1 MWMCVFGTG
10 RREMRITW
18 RGGLGRR
25 MKSFKLDEFLESTA
39 YCSSVHFRLEIIF
52 ELVICILSFHRGY
65 NQYFSFQRSRKIH
78 TGAERQDHLLLLSS
92 LGSERGS
99 YIYYGLSLYGYM
111 IYNYNLSLLLEMN
124 MFGRNQNNSIK
135 QLSFN

>member
-1 MWMCVFGTG
+1 MCVFGTG

-25 MKSFKLDEFLESTA
+25 MKSCKLDKFLESTA

-65 NQYFSFQRSRKIH
+65 NQYFSFQRRRKIH
-78 TGAERQDHLLLLSS
+78 TGAERHLLEHQGRTIYCCIHLWALRQVAISIMVS
-92 LGSERGS
+92 LW
-99 YIYYGLSLYGYM
+99 IYD
-111 IYNYNLSLLLEMN
+111 
-124 MFGRNQNNSIK
+124 R
-135 QLSFN
+135 